1 MTKKIVIID
10 GQGGGLGRQL
20 VAAVKKAYP
29 ELQVTAVGTNSL
41 ATAAMLK
48 AGADQCA
55 TGENAVLVAVRQASL
70 ILGPL
75 GIIIADALLGEIT
88 PAMAVALG
96 QSPAKK
102 ILLPVNQCGNLV
114 VGVEDSSYSHLIDA
128 AIAAI
133 PEALAGC

>member
-1 MTKKIVIID
+1 MEILVID

-20 VAAVKKAYP
+20 VAAVKKAVP
-29 ELQVTAVGTNSL
+29 QAVVTAIGTNSA
-41 ATAAMLK
+41 ATSAMLK

-55 TGENAVLVAVRQASL
+55 TGENAILVAVRQASL

-114 VGVEDSSYSHLIDA
+114 VGVEDSSYIHLIDA